1 MNRWLVS
8 RVMIICITLDI
19 LAFFLAVYMPEHGG
33 VTAFTSVG
41 TASIVA
47 LQAKNIFD
55 KNEER
60 DRDMEGMTWWRKYD
74 DEEV

>member
-1 MNRWLVS
+1 
-8 RVMIICITLDI
+8 MIICVILDT

-55 KNEER
+55 KNSE
-60 DRDMEGMTWWRKYD
+60 DK
-74 DEEV
+74 